1 MKTIPAS
8 LRRKAANIRLL
19 LLDVDGVLT
28 DGRIIIDDRGVE
40 TKHFHVRDGQGISLL
55 KRSGIEVGFITGRS
69 SRVVRH
75 RAIDLRVTL
84 LFQGVQDK
92 LRVYERIKKKRRLTD
107 AQIAYVGDDIIDLP
121 VLRRVGLAVMVG
133 DGSAELK
140 PLADYVT
147 VARGGMGAVREVAEL
162 ILKSHNKWAD
172 LLPLQANT

>member
-1 MKTIPAS
+1 MKTKSAS

-40 TKHFHVRDGQGISLL
+40 SKHFHVRDGQGISLL

-69 SRVVRH
+69 SKVVRH
-75 RAIDLRVTL
+75 RAMDLRVSL

-92 LRVYERIKKKRRLTD
+92 LGIYERIKKKSRLTD
-107 AQIAYVGDDIIDLP
+107 EQIAYVGDDIIDLP

-147 VARGGMGAVREVAEL
+147 VAKGGMGAVREVAEL
-162 ILKSHNKWAD
+162 LLKAQNKWAGMI
-172 LLPLQANT
+172 PR

>member
-1 MKTIPAS
+1 VKTIPAS

-55 KRSGIEVGFITGRS
+55 KRSGIEVGLITGRS
-69 SRVVRH
+69 SKAVQH
-75 RAIDLRVTL
+75 RAKELRVTL

-92 LRVYERIKKKRRLTD
+92 LRIYEAIKQKTRWRD
-107 AQIAYVGDDIIDLP
+107 GQVAYVGDDIIDLP

-140 PLADYVT
+140 PVADYVT
-147 VARGGMGAVREVAEL
+147 AAKGGMGAVREVAEL
-162 ILKSHNKWAD
+162 LLKAQDKWAD
-172 LLPLQANT
+172 LLPR